1 MEQLNYRFT
10 ARERAKGERATALV
24 GVVASGNLEVLVERV
39 LRATNARS
47 TSAPRRSVSARSGRP
62 SCRTSSNG
70 ARRAA

>member
-10 ARERAKGERATALV
+10 ARERAKGELAAALV

-39 LRATNARS
+39 LPGNECEIDIRT
-47 TSAPRRSVSARSGRP
+47 TRSVSARCGRP
-62 SCRTSSNG
+62 SSRISSSG